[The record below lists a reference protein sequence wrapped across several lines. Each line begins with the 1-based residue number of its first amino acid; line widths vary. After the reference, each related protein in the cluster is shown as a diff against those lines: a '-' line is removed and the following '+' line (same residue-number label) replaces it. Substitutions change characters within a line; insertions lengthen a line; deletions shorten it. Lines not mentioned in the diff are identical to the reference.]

1 MTNRNLVYRKYLKR
15 SLDLVFA
22 LVVLVASSWLIV
34 LIVLCYW
41 ISFSAPILFFQERI
55 GKDEKTI
62 RIIKFRTLKRGD
74 GDAGTRRFL
83 LGDILRF
90 TSLDEL
96 PQLINILK
104 GEMSIIGPRPLPV
117 EYLSLYTSEQRRRHS
132 VLPGVTGMAQ
142 VNGRHSIS
150 WDKKFV
156 FDLYYVDN
164 LSFILD
170 LKIMI
175 KTIVL
180 ILSFRRDVSLE
191 EERLK

>member
-1 MTNRNLVYRKYLKR
+1 M
-15 SLDLVFA
+15 LDVVLA
-22 LVVLVASSWLIV
+22 LVVLVASSWVLV
-34 LIVLCYW
+34 LIVFCYW
-41 ISFSAPILFFQERI
+41 ISFSLPVLFFQERV
-55 GKDEKTI
+55 GKDEKII
-62 RIIKFRTLKRGD
+62 RIVKFRTLRRGD
-74 GDAGTRRFL
+74 GAVATRRFL

-104 GEMSIIGPRPLPV
+104 GEMSIVGPRPLPV
-117 EYLSLYTSEQRRRHS
+117 EYLSFYTREQRRRHT

-150 WDKKFV
+150 WDKKFT

-164 LSFILD
+164 VSFILD

-180 ILSFRRDVSLE
+180 ILSFKKDVSLE
-191 EERLK
+191 EEKFG